1 MDDTKTV
8 ITLTKAALE
17 FIYSDR
23 SIDEAW
29 SDFEDS
35 ALKLYNENEYDESVD
50 TFLDDARSI
59 FHDGVNERLQELK
72 KHSHFTDNPVHKS
85 EKPEHSETGAEIAA
99 ALIAVMVSNP
109 DNSIDSYVK
118 LYSEALPKIKATIQQ
133 IATGSKITPKPHDAP
148 TEHSAT
154 GSEKVLVAA

>member
-59 FHDGVNERLQELK
+59 FSRRRE
-72 KHSHFTDNPVHKS
+72 
-85 EKPEHSETGAEIAA
+85 
-99 ALIAVMVSNP
+99 
-109 DNSIDSYVK
+109 
-118 LYSEALPKIKATIQQ
+118 
-133 IATGSKITPKPHDAP
+133 
-148 TEHSAT
+148 
-154 GSEKVLVAA
+154 